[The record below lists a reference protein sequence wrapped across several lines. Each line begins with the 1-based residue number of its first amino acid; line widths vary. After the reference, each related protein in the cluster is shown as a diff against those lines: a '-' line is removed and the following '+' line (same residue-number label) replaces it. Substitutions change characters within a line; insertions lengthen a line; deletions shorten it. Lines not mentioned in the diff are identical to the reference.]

1 VRVTISRMSLGNVPI
16 KRETEMTEFQAW
28 WAALNCELVD
38 AGQPEALYGV
48 ARILYA
54 PTPAVAAMLIEKAR
68 KEEAGH

>member
-1 VRVTISRMSLGNVPI
+1 MALGNVPS
-16 KRETEMTEFQAW
+16 REEIEMTDFQAW

-38 AGQPEALYGV
+38 AGQPEAPYGV
-48 ARILYA
+48 ARILFA